1 MKKSDNDFTPLD
13 LSDLGKF
20 EPKIVGRDTLSS
32 DDISILHDLERKNN
46 ITYNDT
52 YVSEF
57 LKCRNNLFYFIH
69 NYCYIGEV
77 GNPLLYSS
85 DIMNRKYRRV
95 IKSLNKYK
103 KIILMASR
111 QLGKALDL
119 DTLIPTPCGFKKLRD
134 LQVGDIIFNENGE
147 ETKIIAESPIFY
159 DKKTYRVSFD
169 NQTAIIASED
179 HLWNVNSSSL
189 HFKNRVMNTVELKEK
204 VECPVSKRHGRP
216 YIDINKPIRYKKK
229 ELLIPPYILGLWLG
243 DGHSDSGRITAK
255 INDASELMMKLKN
268 NKYELSEFHQYHEN
282 SGQFTFYKLKTDLQ
296 TLNLLK
302 NKHIPEEYLTA
313 SIYQR
318 IQLLRGLMDT
328 DGSVSKKG
336 DCEFYQKNKNFINSF
351 ITLLSSLGIKSRIRI
366 KTIKDE
372 KYYTVKFSTKRFYVF
387 NLSRKRV
394 RQKNLKNHKKN
405 SRIYVTD
412 IQEINT
418 IPCKCIMVDSPS
430 SLFLAGDKM
439 IPTHNSTLAACIIAH
454 TITFFPGIRSVLF
467 NMDQGAGIE
476 NIDKL
481 KFILANLPD
490 WMKFLPDKFVKKTY
504 VELTNG
510 SKASVFYPSTI
521 KSPDQ
526 IARSLTIPCLYV
538 DEAAFIPHIERI
550 WMSAQPT
557 LSTASMQADKYGYP
571 SWSVLT
577 STVRHVL

>member
-1 MKKSDNDFTPLD
+1 MAKSDNDFTPLA
-13 LSDLGKF
+13 LSDLGNF
-20 EPKIVGRDTLSS
+20 EPKIVGRDKLSQ
-32 DDISILHDLERKNN
+32 DDISILHDLERNNN

-85 DIMNRKYRRV
+85 NIMNRKYRRV

-119 DTLIPTPCGFKKLRD
+119 NTLIPTPNGFKKLCD
-134 LQVGDIIFNENGE
+134 LNVGDTIFDENGK

-159 DKKTYRVSFD
+159 DKKCYNVFFD
-169 NQTAIIASED
+169 NQTNIIASED
-179 HLWNVNSSSL
+179 HLWAVSSL
-189 HFKNRVMNTVELKEK
+189 LGEKKVMTTRDIKTKLEKKTNNEIYIEYTKPLKYSKKYQELD
-204 VECPVSKRHGRP
+204 P
-216 YIDINKPIRYKKK
+216 YIFARTIGDVSILQKKPTNESRDNICGN
-229 ELLIPPYILGLWLG
+229 E
-243 DGHSDSGRITAK
+243 
-255 INDASELMMKLKN
+255 
-268 NKYELSEFHQYHEN
+268 
-282 SGQFTFYKLKTDLQ
+282 FYKI
-296 TLNLLK
+296 
-302 NKHIPEEYLTA
+302 HIPDNYLKA
-313 SIYQR
+313 SVYQR
-318 IQLLRGLMDT
+318 IKLLRGLVDSSGYF
-328 DGSVSKKG
+328 DDINNKCYLYQLNKKIV
-336 DCEFYQKNKNFINSF
+336 DDIIE
-351 ITLLSSLGIKSRIRI
+351 LLSSLGIKS
-366 KTIKDE
+366 
-372 KYYTVKFSTKRFYVF
+372 KFYI
-387 NLSRKRV
+387 
-394 RQKNLKNHKKN
+394 KKN
-405 SRIYVTD
+405 NNCDYYVVSFNPKNFYISNRKEIREKQKKIKLNENDSRIYITS
-412 IQEINT
+412 IQEIKS

-430 SLFLAGDKM
+430 SLFLAGEKM

-481 KFILANLPD
+481 KFILTNLPD

-577 STVRHVL
+577 STVRHVY